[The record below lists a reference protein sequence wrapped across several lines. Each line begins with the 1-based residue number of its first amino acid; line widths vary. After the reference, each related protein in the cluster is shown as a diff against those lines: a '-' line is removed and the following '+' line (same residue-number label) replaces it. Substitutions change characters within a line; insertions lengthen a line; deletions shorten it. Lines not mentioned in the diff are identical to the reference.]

1 MLSEL
6 KRSPGIYLTGFMG
19 SGKTTVARALAD
31 RLGWEF
37 VDLDAE
43 IEARENASVAEIFDT
58 RGEAEFR
65 RIETEMLQACVRK
78 VQRGQPYVV
87 ALGGG
92 AFAQP
97 ENMSLLEHAG
107 VSIWL
112 NCPVEVVEQRIAADA
127 AVRPLARDSI
137 AFRRLYEDRQEA
149 YGKAGYQ
156 IDASCAVEVAIE
168 RILALPFWK

>member
-1 MLSEL
+1 MLAEL

-19 SGKTTVARALAD
+19 SGKTTVARALAE

-43 IEARENASVAEIFDT
+43 IEAREGASIAEIFET
-58 RGEAEFR
+58 RGEAGFR
-65 RIETEMLQACVRK
+65 RIETEVIQLWVRK
-78 VQRGQPYVV
+78 VQRGLPYVI

-112 NCPVEVVEQRIAADA
+112 DCPVEVVEQRIAADA
-127 AVRPLARDSI
+127 AVRPLARDSV
-137 AFRRLYEDRQEA
+137 AFRGLYEDRREA

-168 RILALPFWK
+168 RILELPFWK